1 MLSPQR
7 NNTNSG
13 KMSRLASQEFLI
25 LRNLRTLFCVS
36 GAISANVLQKL
47 KQVSGVEEAHA
58 LYGVYDFLIKVS
70 ANSIDRLREIIKYN
84 LTQLVGIVTI
94 LTLMIVEH

>member
-1 MLSPQR
+1 MVS
-7 NNTNSG
+7 
-13 KMSRLASQEFLI
+13 ALI
-25 LRNLRTLFCVS
+25 LVNTDIA
-36 GAISANVLQKL
+36 GKENVLQRI

-94 LTLMIVEH
+94 LTLIIVEH

>member
-1 MLSPQR
+1 
-7 NNTNSG
+7 
-13 KMSRLASQEFLI
+13 
-25 LRNLRTLFCVS
+25 
-36 GAISANVLQKL
+36 
-47 KQVSGVEEAHA
+47 

-70 ANSIDRLREIIKYN
+70 ANSIDNLREIIKYN